1 MEMRGGG
8 PEPQILRAGSVP
20 LPAGAMD
27 GDRIVQVEAV
37 AELIRGLHSRLQ
49 CTTKDAV
56 IGMGLQNVVT
66 RILAVPRVK
75 DDSELRTVIEGELA
89 HFQILRA
96 GMGAFDFFRLDNS
109 AATTDASPSV
119 LLMAVED
126 RIAQGYRLCAEKAG
140 LRVQALEPVTL
151 SLFRAGFTRL
161 QAEPAA
167 MCLAITPQRSELS
180 ILDHAE
186 IRLYRRLDI
195 GSNDFI
201 AGRRAGSEASS
212 PGGLGG
218 EDEGTARP
226 ARTLLGNDEDTANLS
241 PPTGIGGVPLSGG
254 GSLSDYGEIIPQAA
268 ASLANEVQ
276 KTLDYYR
283 REYPNATPI
292 ARIVLATND
301 PDAEGLSEWLSHAL
315 RIEVTVANNPVTP
328 GLPPQTAQQLEP
340 PNGLRFL
347 GAAGLALHQL
357 TPDWTQ
363 VPRFNLAS
371 GVQAKAAVGTDKLTY
386 VAVASGCILL
396 GGLLAG
402 FIFNSKTHAVQ
413 REVESNNAQIVSMK
427 NQITDV
433 LTRTQNDKILR
444 GIVRADNLPVP
455 RLMDAITGALPPH
468 VALTNV
474 QIDRKGKVAIDGKAI
489 NYEYYFIY
497 STQLEKCL
505 GITPPKPTLVET
517 DEKSEIVTFRL
528 ECAVKGTHADKEA
541 AASESNGA

>member
-49 CTTKDAV
+49 CSTKDAV

-66 RILAVPRVK
+66 RILAVPRVP
-75 DDSELRTVIEGELA
+75 DSELRAVIEGELA

-109 AATTDASPSV
+109 AASTDASPSV

-126 RIAQGYRLCAEKAG
+126 RIAQGYRLTAEKAG
-140 LRVQALEPVTL
+140 LRVQALEPITL
-151 SLFRAGFTRL
+151 SLFRAGFPRV

-167 MCLAITPQRSELS
+167 MCLSITPQRSELS
-180 ILDHAE
+180 ILDHAQ

-201 AGRRAGSEASS
+201 AGRRGGSDASS
-212 PGGLGG
+212 PGLGEA
-218 EDEGTARP
+218 EDSGSRP
-226 ARTLLGNDEDTANLS
+226 ARTLLGDSEDTANLA
-241 PPTGIGGVPLSGG
+241 PTAGMGGVPLGG
-254 GSLSDYGEIIPQAA
+254 GGTLSDYGEIIPQAA

-371 GVQAKAAVGTDKLTY
+371 GVQAKAAVGSDRLTI
-386 VAVASGCILL
+386 VVVVSLCILL
-396 GGLLAG
+396 GGVLGGVIYNTKTSKNLAD
-402 FIFNSKTHAVQ
+402 ID
-413 REVESNNAQIVSMK
+413 RNNVVIVDTGRK
-427 NQITDV
+427 ITDV
-433 LTRTQNDKILR
+433 LSQLRDESALR

-455 RLMDAITGALPPH
+455 RLMDAITEALPPN
-468 VALTNV
+468 VGLTNV
-474 QIDRKGKVAIDGKAI
+474 QIDRKGKVTVDGKAK
-489 NYEYYFIY
+489 NYELYFIY
-497 STQLEKCL
+497 SSQLEKCA

-517 DEKSEIVTFRL
+517 DEKSDIVTFRL
-528 ECAVKGTHADKEA
+528 ECSVKGTHADKEA
-541 AASESNGA
+541 SASEASGT